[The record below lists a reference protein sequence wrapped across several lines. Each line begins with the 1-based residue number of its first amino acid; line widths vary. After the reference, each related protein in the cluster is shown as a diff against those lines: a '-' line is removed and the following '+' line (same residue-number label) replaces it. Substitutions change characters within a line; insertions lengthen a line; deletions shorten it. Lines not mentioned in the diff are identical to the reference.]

1 MRHPRP
7 VDGRPPATRLQ
18 LARWLLMG
26 LFALQGLTFA
36 SWLARLP
43 AIRDALGMSQSELGV
58 LLLAGAFGGL
68 LTVSVA
74 GVVVARFGGLT
85 SLNIATAAFATSFL
99 LLGIGPTLGSRPLV
113 VAAVFLGGVSA
124 ALGNV
129 PINVESAAVE
139 RRMGRSVLPQF
150 HAVFSI
156 GAVLGSAVGAV
167 SAHFA
172 VSLLVQFTV
181 TAVLGTAC
189 RLASNPHVILD
200 TVPAHRIAA
209 RLARAR
215 LEQALVDGGTDPAAH
230 AIPLAAA
237 LPGVRTRSALGAWRE
252 PRTLLI
258 GLVIMS
264 AALSEGAA
272 NDWVALAVVDGF
284 DQVESVGAIFFG
296 LFLAAMTTVRLLGT
310 RLLDRFDRVLVLRVS
325 GLVSLAG
332 LLLFGLAPTLA
343 LAGVGVIAWGLGA
356 ALAFPIGISAASS
369 DPLKAAGRVAVISA
383 FASIAS
389 LTAPPLLGIAA
400 ESFGTRRA
408 LVLIGVAMVIS
419 VSLSRHVAP
428 VAEPVA
434 ARDPRRPAPS
444 LAGVAAVP
452 VSGAPVADSL
462 SPIRSGERDPWGARW
477 TATRPRRRPR
487 ARSPRLPFLS
497 PPLRGSP

>member
-7 VDGRPPATRLQ
+7 VDGRPPVTQLQ

-26 LFALQGLTFA
+26 LFTLQGLTFA

-43 AIRDALGMSQSELGV
+43 SIRDALGMSPSQLGV
-58 LLLAGAFGGL
+58 LLLAGALGGL
-68 LTVSVA
+68 VTVSVA
-74 GVVVARFGGLT
+74 GVVVARFGGLV
-85 SLNIATAAFATSFL
+85 SLNIATAAFAMSFL
-99 LLGIGPTLGSRPLV
+99 LLGLGPTLASTPLV
-113 VAAVFLGGVSA
+113 VAAVFFGGVSA

-156 GAVLGSAVGAV
+156 GAVVGSVVGALA
-167 SAHFA
+167 AHFA
-172 VSLLVQFTV
+172 VSLLVQFTL
-181 TAVLGTAC
+181 TALIGTAC

-200 TVPAHRIAA
+200 TLSTRGITA
-209 RLARAR
+209 RLAGAP
-215 LEQALVDGGTDPAAH
+215 LEQALVDDGTDPAAR
-230 AIPLAAA
+230 AVPLVATVTVAGPRA
-237 LPGVRTRSALGAWRE
+237 ALGAWRE

-284 DQVESVGAIFFG
+284 DQAEAVGAIFFG
-296 LFLAAMTTVRLLGT
+296 LFLTAMTTVRLLGT
-310 RLLDRFDRVLVLRVS
+310 RLLDRYSRVLVLRVS

-332 LLLFGLAPTLA
+332 LLLFGLAPTLV
-343 LAGVGVIAWGLGA
+343 LAGVGVVAWGLGA

-369 DPLKAAGRVAVISA
+369 DPLRAAGRVAVISA

-400 ESFGTRRA
+400 EALGTRRA
-408 LVLIGVAMVIS
+408 LVLIGIAMVIS
-419 VSLSRHVAP
+419 VRLSRHVAAVDESATDDDAP
-428 VAEPVA
+428 
-434 ARDPRRPAPS
+434 ARSTVPRAPM
-444 LAGVAAVP
+444 
-452 VSGAPVADSL
+452 ADSAL
-462 SPIRSGERDPWGARW
+462 LTGPDERDPWETLVDSGTMTT
-477 TATRPRRRPR
+477 TA
-487 ARSPRLPFLS
+487 ALS
-497 PPLRGSP
+497 PLESSSIPVCVGAK